1 MRARTRRARVIAVV
15 VVAGLV
21 GSTLLGAISAL
32 SGGGGGASVQIP
44 AQGPWTV
51 GVAGDLGRVPQCVQD
66 PAVAEA
72 YTSADLPSSGGSL
85 VLHVDADAADVE
97 RVVRC
102 LARVID
108 PARIGVVTT
117 PTPRDAA

>member
-1 MRARTRRARVIAVV
+1 MRARTRRARVVAVV

-21 GSTLLGAISAL
+21 GSTLLGAIAAL
-32 SGGGGGASVQIP
+32 GGGGVSIDIP

-51 GVAGDLGRVPQCVQD
+51 GVAGDLGRVPECVRD
-66 PAVAEA
+66 PAVAES
-72 YTSADLPSSGGSL
+72 YMSADMPSSGGSL
-85 VLHVDADAADVE
+85 VLDVDADAADVE

-108 PARIGVVTT
+108 PARIGVMTT

>member
-1 MRARTRRARVIAVV
+1 MRARTRRARVVAVV

-21 GSTLLGAISAL
+21 GSTLLGAIAAL
-32 SGGGGGASVQIP
+32 GGGGGVSVEIP

-51 GVAGDLGRVPQCVQD
+51 GVAGDLGRVPECVQD

-72 YTSADLPSSGGSL
+72 YTSADRPSTGGSL
-85 VLHVDADAADVE
+85 VLAVDADAADVE

-102 LARVID
+102 VARVID
-108 PARIGVVTT
+108 PARIGVMTT
-117 PTPRDAA
+117 PTARDAA